1 MTIKNSLIQA
11 LLSKYQGEM
20 AEAKANIEIYLE
32 NPAGI
37 GDHPDIVSAIDTQI
51 ANYANAN
58 EKWDIVSDV
67 FGDNFDVDSPQEDWD

>member
-1 MTIKNSLIQA
+1 MTIKSSLIQA

-67 FGDNFDVDSPQEDWD
+67 FGDNFDMDSTQEDWD

>member
-1 MTIKNSLIQA
+1 MTIKSSLIQA

-20 AEAKANIEIYLE
+20 AEAKANIEKYLE

-67 FGDNFDVDSPQEDWD
+67 FGDNFDVDSTQEDWD

>member
-1 MTIKNSLIQA
+1 MTIKSSLIQA

-67 FGDNFDVDSPQEDWD
+67 FGDDFDMDDD

>member
-1 MTIKNSLIQA
+1 MTIKSSLIQA

-58 EKWDIVSDV
+58 EKWDIVSDK
-67 FGDNFDVDSPQEDWD
+67 FGEVYDDFMEGEEI

>member
-1 MTIKNSLIQA
+1 MTIKSSLIQA

-20 AEAKANIEIYLE
+20 AEARANIEVYLE

-67 FGDNFDVDSPQEDWD
+67 FGDDFDMDDD

>member
-1 MTIKNSLIQA
+1 MTIKSSLIQA

-67 FGDNFDVDSPQEDWD
+67 FGDNFDVDSTQEDWD